1 MAPKK
6 TTIVFLP
13 EGNKKVRQIRISRY
27 LLFLI
32 CAFGLLSVVLTGFLI
47 VDYRSLKLKIP
58 YLVRLQKE
66 NQLQR
71 TQLIVLTQKIDQISR
86 KLVEL
91 KQFDQKLKTMVNY
104 EMDKREHEVG
114 SGIGGSDPLMSS
126 PELTMANAQKKLI
139 RLMHQSLEN
148 IEEEISIQESERNDL
163 YNFFE
168 QQRSMLAHTPSV
180 WPTRGWV
187 SSRFGYRISP
197 FTQKREFHKG
207 IDISARKTAPII
219 APGDGIVSSVRWD
232 HGYGKVITINHD
244 YGIKTV
250 YAHLDKALVK
260 KGQRVKRGQT
270 IALVGQTGRTT
281 GPHLHYEVHLN
292 GVPVNPLR
300 YILE

>member
-1 MAPKK
+1 LAPKK

-13 EGNKKVRQIRISRY
+13 EGNKKVRQIRISRH

-32 CAFGLLSVVLTGFLI
+32 CAFCLLSIVLTGLLI
-47 VDYRSLKLKIP
+47 VDYRSLKSKIP
-58 YLVRLQKE
+58 YLVRLQKDNE
-66 NQLQR
+66 LQR
-71 TQLIVLTQKIDQISR
+71 TQLIVLTQKIDQISK
-86 KLVEL
+86 KLIEL

-104 EMDKREHEVG
+104 EMDERQDSRG
-114 SGIGGSDPLMSS
+114 PGIGGSDPLMSG
-126 PELTMANAQKKLI
+126 PDLTMEKAHKKLI
-139 RLMHQSLEN
+139 RLMHQSLEK
-148 IEEEISIQESERNDL
+148 IEEEISIQESERNEL

-168 QQRSMLAHTPSV
+168 QQRSMLAHTPSL

-207 IDISARKTAPII
+207 IDISTRKTAPII

-250 YAHLDKALVK
+250 YAHLDKVLVK